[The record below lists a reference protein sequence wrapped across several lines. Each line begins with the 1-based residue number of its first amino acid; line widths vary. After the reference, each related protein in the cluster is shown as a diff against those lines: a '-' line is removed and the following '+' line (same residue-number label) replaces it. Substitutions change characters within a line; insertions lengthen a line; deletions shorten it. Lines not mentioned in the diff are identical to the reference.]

1 MDQIKTLQYNRYP
14 FLTEKILQQ
23 SFVVAVSDSRGEC
36 VQVRYLLPRFCLW
49 HSYGIDYNYR
59 KREEESKRKEAKLQ
73 KGMQNVE
80 QNRFRVQQNPTNRE
94 KTVSISQLPNK
105 PMDIETKR
113 PLSLSASHI
122 QPGRNSRASP
132 KACHNK
138 EAPKESAEPQIEGHK
153 ISQGL

>member
-1 MDQIKTLQYNRYP
+1 M
-14 FLTEKILQQ
+14 
-23 SFVVAVSDSRGEC
+23 AVSDSRGEC
-36 VQVRYLLPRFCLW
+36 VQVRYMLPRFCLW
-49 HSYGIDYNYR
+49 NSHGIDYNYR
-59 KREEESKRKEAKLQ
+59 KREEESKRKEAKLE

-94 KTVSISQLPNK
+94 KTASILQLPNK
-105 PMDIETKR
+105 PMDVQNKR

-132 KACHNK
+132 KACHDK
-138 EAPKESAEPQIEGHK
+138 EKPKESAEPQIEGHK